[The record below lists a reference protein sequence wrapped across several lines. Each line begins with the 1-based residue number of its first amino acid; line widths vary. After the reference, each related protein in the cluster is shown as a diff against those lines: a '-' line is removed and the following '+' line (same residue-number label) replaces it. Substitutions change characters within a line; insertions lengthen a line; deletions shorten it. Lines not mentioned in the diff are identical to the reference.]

1 MSVRIATNTAALTA
15 LGALE
20 LSQQRLDVAARS
32 LASGS
37 RITRAADDAAGLAIS
52 QSLTSQIQGLV
63 QAVANSQDAT
73 AVTAIADGALASVHE
88 TLQRMR
94 MLVLRAANTG
104 GGSPSS
110 LAAIAREVGALTK
123 LLDAIADFT
132 ASGGRTLLDGS
143 YRGVFQVGVG
153 GGDNI
158 VLDLSRADIHASNL
172 GGTSTGGGIDLTALN
187 ILGLDGSE
195 GLYTVEGVRA
205 DLATLSESI
214 VAVSATRSQLG
225 AVANQLAHTMAG
237 LNTAIA
243 AVTASRSGLTDAD
256 MADQAQRFVASTI
269 TTHTAAFVLAQA
281 NSAPEAVLRL
291 LDHSTGSARAGGG
304 RGTRSGSAPASAS
317 GGPGDTDDAAP
328 HRRSDRDA
336 RSITSGD
343 AGGSGTDAS
352 GGTVGGAAPAG
363 RSPAVDATAMAESAA

>member
-15 LGALE
+15 LGTLGR
-20 LSQQRLDVAARS
+20 SQQRLDDAARS

-52 QSLTSQIQGLV
+52 QSLTSQIRGLV

-104 GGSPSS
+104 GGSPAS
-110 LAAIAREVGALTK
+110 LASIAHEVGALTT

-132 ASGGRTLLDGS
+132 ASGDRRLLDGS
-143 YRGVFQVGVG
+143 YRGVFQVGTN
-153 GGDNI
+153 GGDTV
-158 VLDLSRADIHASNL
+158 VLDLSRADMHARNL
-172 GGTSTGGGIDLTALN
+172 GGATTGGGIDLTALN

-195 GLYTVEGVRA
+195 GLYTVNGARA

-214 VAVSATRSQLG
+214 VAVSATRSELG
-225 AVANQLAHTMAG
+225 AVANQLSHTMAG

-243 AVTASRSGLTDAD
+243 AVTASRSSLTDAD
-256 MADQAQRFVASTI
+256 MADQAQRFVSSAIATYA
-269 TTHTAAFVLAQA
+269 AAFVVAQA

-291 LDHSTGSARAGGG
+291 LDDSTGSGQADGE
-304 RGTRSGSAPASAS
+304 RGASSGSAPASGF
-317 GGPGDTDDAAP
+317 GGRDEADDAAP
-328 HRRSDRDA
+328 HRPVAGCA
-336 RSITSGD
+336 RGGESSG
-343 AGGSGTDAS
+343 SRTDAS
-352 GGTVGGAAPAG
+352 GGTGGGAAPAG
-363 RSPAVDATAMAESAA
+363 RSPAVDATGMTESAA

>member
-15 LGALE
+15 LGTLGR
-20 LSQQRLDVAARS
+20 SQQRLDDAARS

-52 QSLTSQIQGLV
+52 QSLTSQIRGLV

-104 GGSPSS
+104 GGSPAS
-110 LAAIAREVGALTK
+110 LASIAHEVGALTT

-132 ASGGRTLLDGS
+132 ASGDRRLLDGS
-143 YRGVFQVGVG
+143 YRGVFQVGTN
-153 GGDNI
+153 GGDTI
-158 VLDLSRADIHASNL
+158 VLDLSRADMHAPNL
-172 GGTSTGGGIDLTALN
+172 GGTTTGGGIDLTALN
-187 ILGLDGSE
+187 ILGLDESD
-195 GLYTVEGVRA
+195 GLYTVNGVRA

-214 VAVSATRSQLG
+214 VAVSAARSELG
-225 AVANQLAHTMAG
+225 AVANQLSHTMAG

-243 AVTASRSGLTDAD
+243 AVTASRSSLTDAD
-256 MADQAQRFVASTI
+256 MADQAQRFVSSAIATYA
-269 TTHTAAFVLAQA
+269 AAFVVAQA

-291 LDHSTGSARAGGG
+291 LDDSTGSGQADGE
-304 RGTRSGSAPASAS
+304 RGASSGSAPASGF
-317 GGPGDTDDAAP
+317 GGRDEADDAAP
-328 HRRSDRDA
+328 HRPVAGGA
-336 RSITSGD
+336 RSGESSG
-343 AGGSGTDAS
+343 SRTDAS
-352 GGTVGGAAPAG
+352 GGTGSGAAPAG
-363 RSPAVDATAMAESAA
+363 RSPAVDATGMTESAA